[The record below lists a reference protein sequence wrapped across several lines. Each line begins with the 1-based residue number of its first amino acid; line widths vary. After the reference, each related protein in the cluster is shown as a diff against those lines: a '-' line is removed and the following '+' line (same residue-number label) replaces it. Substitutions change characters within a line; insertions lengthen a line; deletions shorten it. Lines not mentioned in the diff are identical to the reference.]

1 MKLLDKNSVKQW
13 VAVVSFSLLSG
24 APCIKAQGLNDFTKG
39 LEMRMESSTTLSN
52 GSYAPLWLSSNR
64 YGLSSVEHNSNY
76 ERVGVFR
83 SLQADSLRKWRIG
96 YGVDMAGCIDFT
108 SHYVVQQAY
117 FEVSYK
123 KLLLSIGSK
132 ERPWNGSP
140 GI

>member
-1 MKLLDKNSVKQW
+1 MKMLYRRL
-13 VAVVSFSLLSG
+13 VAIAFLGGLCFETIS
-24 APCIKAQGLNDFTKG
+24 IKAQTLNDVTRG
-39 LEMRMESSTTLSN
+39 VEMRMESSATLSN

-83 SLQADSLRKWRIG
+83 FMQADSLRKWKIG

-117 FEVSYK
+117 FEVAYK
-123 KLLLSIGSK
+123 KLLLSVGSK
-132 ERPWNGSP
+132 ERPCDLKNNELT
-140 GI
+140 